1 MTDQELHA
9 LCLQYGEW
17 CRTRRFFAPP
27 VPGNLLAQFQPKAR
41 GIGEPDG
48 ELLPEMP
55 YFNMAVHG
63 LAEQEPEEAIC
74 FALFYNH
81 GFRPVKSIAAAMGI
95 SRRTFY
101 YRMYRFAERAYKM
114 SGVLRRASESVQ

>member
-1 MTDQELHA
+1 MTDQQLHI
-9 LCLQYGEW
+9 LCLQYGQW
-17 CRTRRFFAPP
+17 CRTRKFFAPP
-27 VPGNLLAQFQPKAR
+27 VPGNLLAQFQPKAS
-41 GIGEPDG
+41 GVGEPDA

-63 LAEQEPEEAIC
+63 LAEQEPEEALC

-114 SGVLRRASESVQ
+114 SGVLRRAAESVQ